1 MIYATADLHGC
12 SKETVQKLLKCV
24 NFRDSDFLFV
34 LGDVIDRG
42 EYGAELL
49 LWLTEQPNM
58 QLILGNHEALL
69 LACDFL
75 FDEVNDDSLA
85 RLDLEKMALL
95 ENWVQNGGTPT
106 IKGLQKIMKRSPE
119 LIEGILDYLRDAS
132 LYEEITV
139 GNYRYVLVHSGL
151 GNFAPKK
158 DLSDYTL
165 DELLMERPSI
175 STRYFGGNTT
185 VVFGHTPTFLFGE
198 EYRGKAVKTDTWVC
212 IDTGV
217 VEENSPMVFRLDDG
231 AEFYL

>member
-12 SKETVQKLLKCV
+12 SIETVQKLLKCV
-24 NFRDSDFLFV
+24 NFGDDDFLFV

-42 EYGAELL
+42 EHGAELL

-95 ENWVQNGGTPT
+95 KNWMQNGGTPT

-119 LIEGILDYLRDAS
+119 LIEGILDYLHDAPQ
-132 LYEEITV
+132 YEEITV
-139 GNYRYVLVHSGL
+139 GGCNYVLVHSGL
-151 GNFAPKK
+151 GIFTRKK
-158 DLSDYTL
+158 TCQT
-165 DELLMERPSI
+165 I
-175 STRYFGGNTT
+175 HWTN
-185 VVFGHTPTFLFGE
+185 
-198 EYRGKAVKTDTWVC
+198 C
-212 IDTGV
+212 
-217 VEENSPMVFRLDDG
+217 
-231 AEFYL
+231 